1 MRTRVSN
8 LTEITNNYIQKV
20 YLWMFIGLII
30 TSVTAFF
37 ISQDPDLYNVILG
50 DDIVFYGILIAQFL
64 AAISIVAF
72 IKRIPDNLAEI
83 TFAVYCFL
91 TGLTLSAIFLEFSI
105 SSIAYVVIITAA
117 MFGFMSLYGYVT
129 KTDLTSLGN
138 IALMA
143 LFGIILALVVNL
155 FIGNSVLDTIL
166 SIFGVIVFSALTAYD
181 TQNIKNTI
189 YDDGDLIK
197 KEIPRC
203 PQSLLGFRES
213 LLGPDQIIGKKE
225 GQLNN
230 RIALLIFFSF
240 VWVFETLTELFSE
253 SPNVSTANLVRAQR
267 QPLFSSKY

>member
-50 DDIVFYGILIAQFL
+50 NDIVFYGILIAQFL

-72 IKRIPDNLAEI
+72 IRRIPDNLAEI
-83 TFAVYCFL
+83 TFGVYCFL

-105 SSIAYVVIITAA
+105 SSIAYVVMITAA

-166 SIFGVIVFSALTAYD
+166 SILGVIVFSALTAYD

-197 KEIPRC
+197 KEILGALNLYLDFVNLFLDLIK
-203 PQSLLGFRES
+203 LLGKRR
-213 LLGPDQIIGKKE
+213 D
-225 GQLNN
+225 N
-230 RIALLIFFSF
+230 
-240 VWVFETLTELFSE
+240 
-253 SPNVSTANLVRAQR
+253 
-267 QPLFSSKY
+267 

>member
-37 ISQDPDLYNVILG
+37 ISHDPNLYNVILG
-50 DDIVFYGILIAQFL
+50 NDIVFYGILIAQFL

-72 IKRIPDNLAEI
+72 IKRIPDNLAGI
-83 TFAVYCFL
+83 TFGVYCFL

-105 SSIAYVVIITAA
+105 SSIAYVVMITAA
-117 MFGFMSLYGYVT
+117 MFSFMSLFGYVT

-143 LFGIILALVVNL
+143 LFGIILALIVNL

-166 SIFGVIVFSALTAYD
+166 SILGVIVFSALTAYD

-197 KEIPRC
+197 KEILGALNLYLDFVNIFLDLIK
-203 PQSLLGFRES
+203 LLGKRRE
-213 LLGPDQIIGKKE
+213 D
-225 GQLNN
+225 
-230 RIALLIFFSF
+230 
-240 VWVFETLTELFSE
+240 
-253 SPNVSTANLVRAQR
+253 
-267 QPLFSSKY
+267 